1 MKTID
6 FSLDAAKN
14 GGKITDFHYSHS
26 LNELVGSWSAS
37 VAGGT
42 FKAGNSISFNG
53 VMENGIITSA
63 YKDSGGLWHIEG
75 KDAGVRLMKS
85 TPDVSELP
93 EGNAKAVLQTLANFC
108 GITLRMQVNGLT
120 GFSVRSVI
128 SGSTCAEAILE
139 LAMFSGLIAYI
150 DNSGKLVVDVPSNS
164 IPTFEDVIDD
174 SGSDID
180 LDGYATQV
188 LVTLNRRK
196 KQKPSDET
204 EEQED
209 KIVTLGETPSRQPE
223 KKRLSGTVDKAEYSI
238 TMLEPFGVI
247 EKSTTE
253 FKDNDIIIKTEEEH
267 IYDYKS
273 KVIWRDNQEYV
284 LFAFIETGYTL
295 ERTAKGKYH
304 GTIQYSSGDGSY
316 TTATDPNFEEVTTE
330 TFSRELLGADAEIGI
345 PDEWNGQIKM
355 VSKETITRST
365 QRTSDVTPDDDMPD
379 YAPPFDSKITR
390 IYSSKKRGKGILCDE
405 TEETYEARQVGTI
418 APVKI
423 DGENVPHFLQGSS
436 LAIQSHS
443 TPEWVL
449 IKKKRSCYDLYDDD
463 GDCIISTRS
472 EYSDDGAEWMLQ
484 HSLHDTGDNELNKYM
499 TAYAAFSQNAHG
511 MNVSIGSAGISSAWQ
526 FLELRGRIKV
536 QKSSDEDIDYN
547 DKEQA
552 VLSALQEWYAN
563 GEYIRAPR
571 CPHYNIMNKAC
582 NVYILDDS
590 DKDDDSPEA
599 PTITDNENNLDY
611 GDKTNC
617 FRMQGT
623 FHWLACP
630 RAIEALRIA
639 RDIEIADLEQVIIGT
654 ASREPS
660 LQNINESNSKNP
672 AIGYQRDIYVDDTL
686 TNEKAQ
692 EIADTIAEN
701 ILTVKGIKGFRKT
714 VTVPYNTD
722 FQPNGVI
729 LEVSHDWEN
738 LTTSITYKDEGEI
751 PECLISQSVA
761 SIAAFVLARENS
773 KTNITKY
780 GTVVSISDDIVSVKV
795 GISEISCST
804 KLKNLGENDIVLVS
818 FPAGNKFKGQVVARL

>member
-14 GGKITDFHYSHS
+14 GGKITAFHYSHG

-37 VAGGT
+37 VANGT
-42 FKAGNSISFNG
+42 FKAGNSISFDD
-53 VMENGIITSA
+53 VMENGIITNA
-63 YKDSGGLWHIEG
+63 YKDSSGLWHIEG

-93 EGNAKAVLQTLANFC
+93 EGNAKAVIQYLAEFC
-108 GITLRMQVNGLT
+108 GVTLSMRDDGLA
-120 GFSVRSVI
+120 GFNVRSVI
-128 SGSTCAEAILE
+128 SGSTCAEVILE

-150 DNSGKLVVDVPSNS
+150 DGNGRLVVETPSKNT
-164 IPTFEDVIDD
+164 PTFEDVIND

-188 LVTLNRRK
+188 LVTLTRRK
-196 KQKPSDET
+196 KEKPSVDT
-204 EEQED
+204 EGQED
-209 KIVTLGETPSRQPE
+209 KTVILGETPSRQPT
-223 KKRLSGTVDKAEYSI
+223 KKRISGTVDKAEYSI

-253 FKDNDIIIKTEEEH
+253 LQDNDITIKTEEEH
-267 IYDYKS
+267 TYDYKS
-273 KVIWRDNQEYV
+273 KIVWRDNQEYV

-295 ERTAKGKYH
+295 TRTAKGQYN
-304 GTIQYSSGDGSY
+304 GTIEYNSGQGSY
-316 TTATDPNFEEVTTE
+316 TVATNPIFKEVTTE
-330 TFSRELLGADAEIGI
+330 TFSRQLLGADAVIGI
-345 PDEWNGQIKM
+345 PEDWIGQLNM
-355 VSKETITRST
+355 TSKETITRST
-365 QRTSDVTPDDDMPD
+365 VRTGDISPDDNMPA
-379 YAPPFDSKITR
+379 YAPPFDSQITR
-390 IYSSKKRGKGILCDE
+390 TYSSKKRGRGILCDE

-423 DGENVPHFLQGSS
+423 DGENVPHFLQGSN

-449 IKKKRSCYDLYDDD
+449 IKKKRSCYDLYDDN

-484 HSLHDTGDNELNKYM
+484 NSLHDTGDNELNKYM

-511 MNVSIGSAGISSAWQ
+511 MNVSIGSAGISSAWK

-536 QKSSDEDIDYN
+536 QKSSDDDTDYD

-552 VLSALQEWYAN
+552 VLANLQEWYSN

-571 CPHYNIMNKAC
+571 CPHYNAMNKAC
-582 NVYILDDS
+582 NVYILDGTSS
-590 DKDDDSPEA
+590 DGSSSGTSTTIDD
-599 PTITDNENNLDY
+599 ENNADY
-611 GDKTNC
+611 GENTNC

-623 FHWLACP
+623 FHWLGCP

-639 RDIEIADLEQVIIGT
+639 RDIEISDLETPVIGT
-654 ASREPS
+654 ASANS
-660 LQNINESNSKNP
+660 SNT
-672 AIGYQRDIYVDDTL
+672 AVGYRRDIYIDDTL
-686 TNEKAQ
+686 KNDKAQ
-692 EIADTIAEN
+692 QIANTIAEN
-701 ILTVKGIKGFRKT
+701 ILAIKGIKGLRKT
-714 VTVPYNTD
+714 VTVSYSTD
-722 FQPNGVI
+722 FQPDGVI

-738 LTTSITYKDEGEI
+738 LTTSVTYKDEGEI

-761 SIAAFVLARENS
+761 SIAGFVLARENS

-780 GTVVSISDDIVSVKV
+780 GTVVSMKDDIVSVKV

-804 KLKNLGENDIVLVS
+804 KLKNLGENDFVLVS
-818 FPAGNKFKGQVVARL
+818 FPAGNKFKGQVIARL